1 MYSKLFKVVAINTI
15 FRAHTTCMYIYHNTH
30 YESSNR
36 SSCIHLG
43 PLDYVQITADDNLLV
58 PFETDNS
65 THLQCFNVTIME
77 DTEFER
83 NEDFSLTLSLE
94 GSPLQTV
101 VVEPFVSVVEIVD
114 NDGES
119 ARMQSGSSAHFRK
132 LVDLHVH
139 TYVVQSMKY
148 GHRVHTQP

>member
-1 MYSKLFKVVAINTI
+1 MHS
-15 FRAHTTCMYIYHNTH
+15 
-30 YESSNR
+30 
-36 SSCIHLG
+36 G
-43 PLDYVQITADDNLLV
+43 PLDYVQITADNNLLL
-58 PFETDNS
+58 PFETENS

-83 NEDFSLTLSLE
+83 NEMFSLTLSLE

-119 ARMQSGSSAHFRK
+119 RSVFSKS
-132 LVDLHVH
+132 
-139 TYVVQSMKY
+139 
-148 GHRVHTQP
+148 